1 MSDKKPTRIQ
11 LENRARIS
19 AAALSVFAAEGF
31 RGATIDAI
39 AEAAGMSKPNLLY
52 YFPSKDAIY
61 RALLERLMH
70 DWLEPLRELRSDG
83 DPATEIAAY
92 LDRKIEMSRDYP
104 EESRLFA
111 NEILRG
117 APNMGD
123 VLAGELKALV
133 DEKSE
138 IIRGWSREGR
148 IAKVDPRHL
157 IFAIWSTTQHYADFD
172 AQVQMLLGDD
182 GEGRFHDASVFLKR
196 LFLDGLKP
204 R

>member
-1 MSDKKPTRIQ
+1 MPDKKPTRIQ
-11 LENRARIS
+11 IQNRAKIS

-61 RALLERLMH
+61 RALLEQLMH
-70 DWLEPLRELRSDG
+70 NWLKPLRELRSDG

-92 LDRKIEMSRDYP
+92 LDRKIEMSRAFP
-104 EESRLFA
+104 QESRLFA

-117 APNMGD
+117 APGMAD
-123 VLAGELKALV
+123 VLGGELKALV
-133 DEKSE
+133 DEKAE
-138 IIRGWSREGR
+138 IIRGWSEAGR
-148 IAKVDPRHL
+148 IADVDPHHL
-157 IFAIWSTTQHYADFD
+157 MFAIWSTTQHYADFD
-172 AQVQMLLGDD
+172 AQVRMLLDD
-182 GEGRFHDASVFLKR
+182 SGEGRFQDASTFLKR